1 MEVERDPA
9 TQATPL
15 SARLTVSRTPGPPE
29 SGGLGLV
36 IRG

>member
-1 MEVERDPA
+1 MEVERGSCNSGHAPLCSPDSEQDPW
-9 TQATPL
+9 
-15 SARLTVSRTPGPPE
+15 PPE